1 MIGFTRIVFNIP
13 AAWATERF
21 GRRSTLIGG
30 PLLSAIGMGLTATA
44 NSFYELVSFRFLTGV
59 GGSLQMTG
67 AQMYLSDISTPKNRA
82 RTNAP
87 TGMAFGIG
95 AIAGPALGGYLADT
109 ISMRAPFLA
118 VAGMLKKKK
127 KAA

>member
-1 MIGFTRIVFNIP
+1 MFTDNNG
-13 AAWATERF
+13 TS
-21 GRRSTLIGG
+21 GTLG
-30 PLLSAIGMGLTATA
+30 A
-44 NSFYELVSFRFLTGV
+44 YVTGV

-95 AIAGPALGGYLADT
+95 AVAGPALGGYLADT
-109 ISMRAPFLA
+109 LNMRAPFLV
-118 VAGMLKKKK
+118 VAGIFFCFFIDSFLFFLTF
-127 KAA
+127 